1 MCAKYTPPDIQARR
15 HEFTINLYHALPKST
30 EGLPL
35 NEQNALFREAWDN
48 WKESIRNAVGIQWL
62 GAALELN
69 EAGALH
75 VNGYVCWT
83 NQTRMLTK
91 KGKRGAGC
99 KKLQLPFACSVRPV
113 RMPDNLYDYV
123 TGCGKHAGKPAED
136 RLQLGEYVSSG
147 RQVKHAMVNTAIEMT
162 LAGLTPG
169 QIARENPRVFFY
181 HYRAIEALHDA
192 LKAAPEQPET
202 VLDGSSASEDATI
215 TEDPS
220 QVSQMEDAED
230 EMGDA

>member
-15 HEFTINLYHALPKST
+15 HEFTINVKHALGA
-30 EGLPL
+30 EALNWPL
-35 NEQNALFREAWDN
+35 EDQNAKFLECWNN
-48 WKESIRNAVGIQWL
+48 WKETIGDAVGIQWL

-69 EAGALH
+69 ERGALH
-75 VNGYVCWT
+75 VNAYVCWT

-91 KGKRGAGC
+91 KGARGAGC

-123 TGCGKHAGKPAED
+123 TGAGKHAGKPAED

-147 RQVKHAMVNTAIEMT
+147 KQVKHAMVNTAIEMT

-181 HYRAIEALHDA
+181 HYRAIEALHGA
-192 LKAAPEQPET
+192 LAQAPDQPEGQLRVDDT
-202 VLDGSSASEDATI
+202 ESVTI
-215 TEDPS
+215 TGDPS
-220 QVSQMEDAED
+220 QVSQTSGPEPES
-230 EMGDA
+230 GDA